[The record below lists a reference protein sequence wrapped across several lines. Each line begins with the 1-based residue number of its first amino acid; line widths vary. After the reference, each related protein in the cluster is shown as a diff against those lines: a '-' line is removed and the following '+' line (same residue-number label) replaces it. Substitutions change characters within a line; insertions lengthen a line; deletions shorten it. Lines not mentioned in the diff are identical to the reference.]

1 MMGKDI
7 IQVKSGQIED
17 PRRIDIQQLYN
28 MGKTD
33 LEQQCIYLMK
43 KREALEDAIA
53 VLEKKLEECRNAVGN
68 RDRILEQHT
77 IQISDHQTITS
88 RTLERVN
95 REKDE
100 YLQEIE
106 RLRGVV
112 REMNERGNHD

>member
-1 MMGKDI
+1 MAGDK
-7 IQVKSGQIED
+7 IQVKGGRIEN
-17 PRRIDIQQLYN
+17 PRRIDIQQLSN

-33 LEQQCIYLMK
+33 LENQCIYLMK
-43 KREALEDAIA
+43 KRIALEDAIA
-53 VLEKKLEECRNAVGN
+53 DLEKKN
-68 RDRILEQHT
+68 RGLHNVVKNCDRMLEQRT
-77 IQISDHQTITS
+77 TQISTHQTITN

-112 REMNERGNHD
+112 REMNNSVRVG